1 MAGGWFSILMSVIYA
16 SIMLLWSWG
25 KGRKD
30 RFFKRQRLRLDQMV
44 ALQSARDDQLS
55 FTISQQKLAL
65 QDGALRLKRVRGVP
79 APYFLGLS
87 SMQPRH
93 ICIKESSDA
102 MPTASEV
109 IGTSPVFD
117 IKNGCTFKYDDMAPI
132 NTV

>member
-65 QDGALRLKRVRGVP
+65 QDGALRLKRVRGGP
-79 APYFLGLS
+79 APSLLILS

-93 ICIKESSDA
+93 I
-102 MPTASEV
+102 ASRR
-109 IGTSPVFD
+109 D
-117 IKNGCTFKYDDMAPI
+117 
-132 NTV
+132 